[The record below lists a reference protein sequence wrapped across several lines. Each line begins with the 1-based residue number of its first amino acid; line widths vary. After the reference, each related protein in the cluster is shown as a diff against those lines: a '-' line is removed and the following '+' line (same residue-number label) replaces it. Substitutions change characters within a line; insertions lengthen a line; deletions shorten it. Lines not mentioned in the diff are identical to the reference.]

1 MRHGVPLVFPKLNF
15 GVHSRKNDVA
25 AVVLTGA
32 NGVEFLVVDTAKLLS
47 AGWVRPNPILE
58 ALLDQFLFCLCD
70 RRFLFVQDGFLF
82 AIGVFHI
89 VVDTDIFQIQGF
101 LDNAVSIDAELRTV
115 DGRFIKGWSED
126 LEESLS
132 DIYTFQKRRAVSESG
147 TYFLHFTVYC
157 YKDGVL
163 LDEVTKDSKTAT
175 YVR

>member
-1 MRHGVPLVFPKLNF
+1 MK
-15 GVHSRKNDVA
+15 K
-25 AVVLTGA
+25 
-32 NGVEFLVVDTAKLLS
+32 KLLS
-47 AGWVRPNPILE
+47 VLLIALVLAFGMQAE
-58 ALLDQFLFCLCD
+58 AYASENSEMYTGISSITSNMGIYDSVLDFS
-70 RRFLFVQDGFLF
+70 
-82 AIGVFHI
+82 
-89 VVDTDIFQIQGF
+89 VDVETRGSEYAD
-101 LDNAVSIDAELRTV
+101 AVSIDAELRTV

>member
-1 MRHGVPLVFPKLNF
+1 MK
-15 GVHSRKNDVA
+15 K
-25 AVVLTGA
+25 
-32 NGVEFLVVDTAKLLS
+32 KLLS
-47 AGWVRPNPILE
+47 VLLIVL
-58 ALLDQFLFCLCD
+58 ALAFGMQAEVYAAENSEMYTGISSITSNMGIYDSVLDFS
-70 RRFLFVQDGFLF
+70 
-82 AIGVFHI
+82 
-89 VVDTDIFQIQGF
+89 VDVETRGSEYAD
-101 LDNAVSIDAELRTV
+101 AVSIDAELRTV

-126 LEESLS
+126 LEESRS

>member
-1 MRHGVPLVFPKLNF
+1 MK
-15 GVHSRKNDVA
+15 K
-25 AVVLTGA
+25 
-32 NGVEFLVVDTAKLLS
+32 KLL
-47 AGWVRPNPILE
+47 IM
-58 ALLDQFLFCLCD
+58 LLLVMVLAFGMQVDAYASEDSEMYTGISRISSTMGIYDSVLDFSVD
-70 RRFLFVQDGFLF
+70 
-82 AIGVFHI
+82 
-89 VVDTDIFQIQGF
+89 VVTRGSEYAD
-101 LDNAVSIDAELRTV
+101 AVHIDAELRTV

-132 DIYTFQKRRAVSESG
+132 DVYIFQKRRAVSESG

>member
-1 MRHGVPLVFPKLNF
+1 MK
-15 GVHSRKNDVA
+15 K
-25 AVVLTGA
+25 
-32 NGVEFLVVDTAKLLS
+32 KLLS
-47 AGWVRPNPILE
+47 VLLIVL
-58 ALLDQFLFCLCD
+58 ALAFGMQAEVYAAENSEMYPGISSITSNMGIYDSVLDFS
-70 RRFLFVQDGFLF
+70 
-82 AIGVFHI
+82 
-89 VVDTDIFQIQGF
+89 VDVETRGSEYAD
-101 LDNAVSIDAELRTV
+101 AVSIDAELRTV

>member
-1 MRHGVPLVFPKLNF
+1 MK
-15 GVHSRKNDVA
+15 K
-25 AVVLTGA
+25 
-32 NGVEFLVVDTAKLLS
+32 KLLS
-47 AGWVRPNPILE
+47 VLLIVLVL
-58 ALLDQFLFCLCD
+58 ALGMQTEVYAAENSEMYTGISSITSTMGIYDSVLDFS
-70 RRFLFVQDGFLF
+70 
-82 AIGVFHI
+82 
-89 VVDTDIFQIQGF
+89 VDVETRGSEYAD
-101 LDNAVSIDAELRTV
+101 AVSIDAELRTL

>member
-1 MRHGVPLVFPKLNF
+1 MK
-15 GVHSRKNDVA
+15 K
-25 AVVLTGA
+25 
-32 NGVEFLVVDTAKLLS
+32 KLLS
-47 AGWVRPNPILE
+47 VLLIALVLAFGMQVE
-58 ALLDQFLFCLCD
+58 AYASENSEMYTGIGSITSTMGIYDSVLDFS
-70 RRFLFVQDGFLF
+70 
-82 AIGVFHI
+82 
-89 VVDTDIFQIQGF
+89 VDVMTRGSEYAD
-101 LDNAVSIDAELRTV
+101 AVSIDAELRTV

-132 DIYTFQKRRAVSESG
+132 NIYTFQKRRAVSESG

>member
-1 MRHGVPLVFPKLNF
+1 MK
-15 GVHSRKNDVA
+15 K
-25 AVVLTGA
+25 
-32 NGVEFLVVDTAKLLS
+32 KLLS
-47 AGWVRPNPILE
+47 VLLIVLVL
-58 ALLDQFLFCLCD
+58 ALGMQTEVYAAENSEMYTGISSITSTMGIYDSVLDFS
-70 RRFLFVQDGFLF
+70 
-82 AIGVFHI
+82 
-89 VVDTDIFQIQGF
+89 VDVETRGSEYAD
-101 LDNAVSIDAELRTV
+101 AVSIDAELRTV

>member
-1 MRHGVPLVFPKLNF
+1 MK
-15 GVHSRKNDVA
+15 K
-25 AVVLTGA
+25 
-32 NGVEFLVVDTAKLLS
+32 KLL
-47 AGWVRPNPILE
+47 IM
-58 ALLDQFLFCLCD
+58 LLLVMVLAFGMQVDAYASEDSEMYTGISRISSTMGIYDSVLDFSVD
-70 RRFLFVQDGFLF
+70 
-82 AIGVFHI
+82 
-89 VVDTDIFQIQGF
+89 VVTRGSEYAD
-101 LDNAVSIDAELRTV
+101 AVHIDAELRTV

-132 DIYTFQKRRAVSESG
+132 DVYVFQKRRAVSESG

>member
-1 MRHGVPLVFPKLNF
+1 MK
-15 GVHSRKNDVA
+15 K
-25 AVVLTGA
+25 
-32 NGVEFLVVDTAKLLS
+32 KLLS
-47 AGWVRPNPILE
+47 VLLIVLVL
-58 ALLDQFLFCLCD
+58 ALGMQTEVYAAENSEMYTGISSITSTMGIYDSVLDFS
-70 RRFLFVQDGFLF
+70 
-82 AIGVFHI
+82 
-89 VVDTDIFQIQGF
+89 VDVETRGSEYAD
-101 LDNAVSIDAELRTV
+101 AVSIDAELRTV

-147 TYFLHFTVYC
+147 TYSLHFTVYC

>member
-1 MRHGVPLVFPKLNF
+1 MK
-15 GVHSRKNDVA
+15 K
-25 AVVLTGA
+25 
-32 NGVEFLVVDTAKLLS
+32 KLLS
-47 AGWVRPNPILE
+47 GLLIVL
-58 ALLDQFLFCLCD
+58 ALAFGMQAEVYAAENSEMYTGISSITSNMGIYDSVLDFSVEVETRGSEYAD
-70 RRFLFVQDGFLF
+70 
-82 AIGVFHI
+82 
-89 VVDTDIFQIQGF
+89 
-101 LDNAVSIDAELRTV
+101 AVSIDAELRTV

>member
-1 MRHGVPLVFPKLNF
+1 MK
-15 GVHSRKNDVA
+15 K
-25 AVVLTGA
+25 
-32 NGVEFLVVDTAKLLS
+32 KLLS
-47 AGWVRPNPILE
+47 VLLIVLVL
-58 ALLDQFLFCLCD
+58 ALGMQAEVYAAENSEMYTGISSITSNMGIYDSVLDFS
-70 RRFLFVQDGFLF
+70 
-82 AIGVFHI
+82 
-89 VVDTDIFQIQGF
+89 VDVETRGSEYAD
-101 LDNAVSIDAELRTV
+101 AVSIDAELRTV

>member
-1 MRHGVPLVFPKLNF
+1 MK
-15 GVHSRKNDVA
+15 K
-25 AVVLTGA
+25 
-32 NGVEFLVVDTAKLLS
+32 KLLS
-47 AGWVRPNPILE
+47 VLLIVLVL
-58 ALLDQFLFCLCD
+58 ALGMQTEVYAAENSEMYTGISSITSTMGIYDSVLDFS
-70 RRFLFVQDGFLF
+70 
-82 AIGVFHI
+82 
-89 VVDTDIFQIQGF
+89 VDVETRGSEYAD
-101 LDNAVSIDAELRTV
+101 AVSIDAELRTV

-157 YKDGVL
+157 YNDGVL

>member
-1 MRHGVPLVFPKLNF
+1 MK
-15 GVHSRKNDVA
+15 K
-25 AVVLTGA
+25 
-32 NGVEFLVVDTAKLLS
+32 KLLS
-47 AGWVRPNPILE
+47 VLLIVLALAFGMQAEVYAAENLE
-58 ALLDQFLFCLCD
+58 MYTGISSITSNMGIYDSVLDFS
-70 RRFLFVQDGFLF
+70 
-82 AIGVFHI
+82 
-89 VVDTDIFQIQGF
+89 VDVETRGSEYAD
-101 LDNAVSIDAELRTV
+101 AVSIDAELRTV

>member
-1 MRHGVPLVFPKLNF
+1 MK
-15 GVHSRKNDVA
+15 K
-25 AVVLTGA
+25 
-32 NGVEFLVVDTAKLLS
+32 KLLS
-47 AGWVRPNPILE
+47 VLLIVLVL
-58 ALLDQFLFCLCD
+58 ALGMQTEVYAAENSEMYTGISSITSTMGIYDSVLDFS
-70 RRFLFVQDGFLF
+70 
-82 AIGVFHI
+82 
-89 VVDTDIFQIQGF
+89 VDVETRGSEYAD
-101 LDNAVSIDAELRTV
+101 AVSIDAELRTV

-163 LDEVTKDSKTAT
+163 LDEVTKDSRTAT

>member
-1 MRHGVPLVFPKLNF
+1 MK
-15 GVHSRKNDVA
+15 K
-25 AVVLTGA
+25 
-32 NGVEFLVVDTAKLLS
+32 KLLS
-47 AGWVRPNPILE
+47 VLLIVLVL
-58 ALLDQFLFCLCD
+58 ALGMKTEVYAAENSEMYTGISSITSTMGIYDSVLDFS
-70 RRFLFVQDGFLF
+70 
-82 AIGVFHI
+82 
-89 VVDTDIFQIQGF
+89 VDVETRGSEYAD
-101 LDNAVSIDAELRTV
+101 AVSIDAELRTV

>member
-1 MRHGVPLVFPKLNF
+1 MYTGISSITSNMGIYDSVLDFSV
-15 GVHSRKNDVA
+15 DVETRGSEYA
-25 AVVLTGA
+25 
-32 NGVEFLVVDTAKLLS
+32 D
-47 AGWVRPNPILE
+47 
-58 ALLDQFLFCLCD
+58 
-70 RRFLFVQDGFLF
+70 
-82 AIGVFHI
+82 
-89 VVDTDIFQIQGF
+89 
-101 LDNAVSIDAELRTV
+101 AVSIDAELRTV